1 MKTFDETWD
10 LLKRRHARVFDEE
23 LWNVPDH
30 DLPSKTETYKIVKD
44 CCFHYKWHLP
54 LYDVVVADYGVHA
67 ETFAS
72 KLASRL
78 EAVGKDDAEGVLRAY
93 AATWRFWHR
102 QLYLS
107 VGLFQWLEQDHCAR
121 HAHLGVVSLWRRGV
135 EALRDAVERREGLL
149 RAAVEAVRAQAR
161 AERSRPPEA
170 FVSEATEDAKT
181 LCEMLHT
188 MERYTT
194 RDPESGPGP
203 HLEEVVLRDARE
215 DYEADVRKRKYRV
228 DTKK

>member
-1 MKTFDETWD
+1 MRIFGVKTFDETWD

-78 EAVGKDDAEGVLRAY
+78 EAVGAACRASKVRCEPERPCARCIKHSRQDSCVSWREGGAARPDASPFP
-93 AATWRFWHR
+93 AASSPGHDA
-102 QLYLS
+102 S
-107 VGLFQWLEQDHCAR
+107 LEQE
-121 HAHLGVVSLWRRGV
+121 RRGPQS
-135 EALRDAVERREGLL
+135 
-149 RAAVEAVRAQAR
+149 RAAIPDR
-161 AERSRPPEA
+161 
-170 FVSEATEDAKT
+170 
-181 LCEMLHT
+181 
-188 MERYTT
+188 
-194 RDPESGPGP
+194 
-203 HLEEVVLRDARE
+203 
-215 DYEADVRKRKYRV
+215 
-228 DTKK
+228 